1 MKSIKYILSTIFF
14 ITLYS
19 CGSKVEA
26 PFKLDSSLPVEI
38 GIESISDEGQGNFK
52 INVYMINHSPV
63 AGIQFEMTPDTFFE
77 VDTVLGGRCE
87 KSDFSLRSN
96 KQGRILGF
104 SMKGDYIP
112 ESNSNSKVDNILFS
126 ILAKGIK
133 PFDGPLKINPIIAS
147 SDAKKMDFISIPF
160 EK

>member
-1 MKSIKYILSTIFF
+1 
-14 ITLYS
+14 
-19 CGSKVEA
+19 
-26 PFKLDSSLPVEI
+26 
-38 GIESISDEGQGNFK
+38 
-52 INVYMINHSPV
+52 
-63 AGIQFEMTPDTFFE
+63 MTPDTFFE